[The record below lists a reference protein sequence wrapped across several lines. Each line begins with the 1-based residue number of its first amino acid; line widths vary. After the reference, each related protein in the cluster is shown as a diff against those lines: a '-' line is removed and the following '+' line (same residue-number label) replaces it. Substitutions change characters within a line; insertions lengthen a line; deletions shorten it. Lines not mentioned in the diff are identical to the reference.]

1 MTMKKWICRFSLCG
15 ILAFAVAPA
24 TAAPTNYRT
33 RYIKNARRNQYTA
46 RTSYPVYR
54 GRGAVTRLANSQ
66 LAHFA
71 RTEHS
76 AFLKEARQI
85 IRNGWKL
92 AGLEHTLRFKATD
105 FQGPGLISVSYDKI
119 QYLAGAHG
127 MNWTLC
133 FNFGKANGRAR
144 RLTLG
149 DFFKNDK
156 EYQKRVSQAAIQ
168 KLRQKGA
175 AWVTDGTVKS
185 LTVEQLNRFTV
196 HKDGLRF
203 YFNPYEMGPYAA
215 GSYDIKL
222 TLKELGPGFHVPL

>member
-1 MTMKKWICRFSLCG
+1 MKKCIAQFSLCG

-24 TAAPTNYRT
+24 TSAPVNYNT

-46 RTSYPVYR
+46 QTSYPVYR
-54 GRGAVTRLANSQ
+54 GKGAVTRFANSQ

-76 AFLKEARQI
+76 AFLKEAR
-85 IRNGWKL
+85 RLVRGGWRL
-92 AGLEHTLRFKATD
+92 GGLEHTLQFQAAD
-105 FQGPGLISVSYDKI
+105 FQGPSLISVSYDKI

-133 FNFGKANGRAR
+133 FNFGKVNGHAR
-144 RLTLG
+144 RLTLS

-156 EYQKRVSQAAIQ
+156 EYQKRVSQTAIQ
-168 KLRQKGA
+168 KLRLKDA
-175 AWVTDGTVKS
+175 AWVVEGSVKS
-185 LTVEQLNRFTV
+185 LSIKQLNRFTV
-196 HKDGLRF
+196 ENDGLRF
-203 YFNPYEMGPYAA
+203 YFDPYEMGPFAA

-222 TLKELGPGFHVPL
+222 TPQELGPGFHIPL

>member
-1 MTMKKWICRFSLCG
+1 MKKWISRFWLCG
-15 ILAFAVAPA
+15 IVAFALTPA
-24 TAAPTNYRT
+24 TSAPSNYRT
-33 RYIKNARRNQYTA
+33 CSIKNNRRSQYTA
-46 RTSYPVYR
+46 LTTYPIYR
-54 GRGAVTRLANSQ
+54 DKGVVTRLANFQ
-66 LAHFA
+66 LAHLA

-92 AGLEHTLRFKATD
+92 GGLEHTLRFEATD
-105 FQGPGLISVSYDKI
+105 FQGPGLISVSYNKI

-156 EYQKRVSQAAIQ
+156 EYQKRVSQVAIQ

-175 AWVTDGTVKS
+175 AWVIDGTVKS

-203 YFNPYEMGPYAA
+203 YFDPYEMGPYAA
-215 GSYDIKL
+215 GSYDVKL
-222 TLKELGPGFHVPL
+222 TLKELGAGFHAPL